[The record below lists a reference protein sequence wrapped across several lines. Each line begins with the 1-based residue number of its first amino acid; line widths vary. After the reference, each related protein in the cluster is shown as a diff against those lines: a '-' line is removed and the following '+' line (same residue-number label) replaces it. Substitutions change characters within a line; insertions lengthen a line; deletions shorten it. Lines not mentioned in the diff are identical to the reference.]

1 MPPAAYFKQAVRDKL
16 IEHKQYVRKHG
27 DDVPETAGSRRSQG
41 QQGARV
47 TSTEGDNVQPRG
59 GKP

>member
-1 MPPAAYFKQAVRDKL
+1 VPPAAYFKQAVRDKL
-16 IEHKQYVRKHG
+16 IEYKQYVRKHG
-27 DDVPETAGSRRSQG
+27 DDVTETASLRWSQG

>member
-1 MPPAAYFKQAVRDKL
+1 VPPAAYFKRAVRDKL

-47 TSTEGDNVQPRG
+47 TSTNGT
-59 GKP
+59 